1 MKLNTWEVR
10 LGIALIASSAI
21 IYLIKFIFLGDP
33 ENTYFY
39 VFNALGFLPIN
50 VLLVTLIL
58 NQLLSVRA
66 KRARLEKL
74 NMVIGTFFSEVG
86 TQLLTYLSDQDP
98 RLDQI
103 RGRLIVDGNWSDEDF
118 SAVQQILTEYTY
130 QVDVSRVNLSE
141 LHLWMKGER
150 NFLLRLLENPVL
162 LEHESFTE
170 LLRAAFHLAEELDRR
185 KSLDNLPDTDRQH
198 LAGDLNRVYG
208 YLAIQWLNYMKYL
221 KGSYPYL
228 FSLALRTNPF
238 DEKASPI
245 VR

>member
-1 MKLNTWEVR
+1 MKFNTWEAR
-10 LGIALIASSAI
+10 LGIVLIASSVI

-39 VFNALGFLPIN
+39 IFNALGFLPIN

-86 TQLLTYLSDQDP
+86 TQLLTYFSDQDP

-103 RGRLIVDGNWSDEDF
+103 RGRLIVDSSWSDDEF
-118 SAVQQILTEYTY
+118 SAVQRMLTAYTY
-130 QVDVSRVNLSE
+130 QVDVRRVNLSE
-141 LHLWMKGER
+141 LHHWLKGER

-170 LLRAAFHLAEELDRR
+170 LLRSAFHLAEELDRR
-185 KSLDNLPDTDRQH
+185 KSLDNLPDTDMQH
-198 LAGDLNRVYG
+198 LTADINRVYG
-208 YLAIQWLNYMKYL
+208 YLAIQWLDYMKYL

-238 DEKASPI
+238 DENASP
-245 VR
+245 VVH